1 MSDGGDRILLNGLA
15 FYAHHGMSAEEQ
27 ERGQVFTLDLAVETD
42 LHRAGHTDA
51 LDDTIDYRILYARVR
66 EAVTSTRYH
75 LIEAVAE
82 AVAHALLEVERVQA
96 VTVRVHKPH
105 VRLGGP
111 LESAA
116 VEVTRRRMMRRAGT

>member
-1 MSDGGDRILLNGLA
+1 MTDRILLTGLA
-15 FYAHHGMSAEEQ
+15 FYAHHGVSAEEQ
-27 ERGQVFTLDLAVETD
+27 ERGQVFTVDLAVDAD

-51 LDDTIDYRILYARVR
+51 LDDTIDYRIFYARAR
-66 EAVTSTRYH
+66 EAVTSARYH
-75 LIEAVAE
+75 LLEALAE
-82 AVAHALLEVERVQA
+82 AIAHAILGIERVQA

-116 VEVTRRRMMRRAGT
+116 VEVTRRRMSREERS